1 MPVIGSFINIFR
13 VPELRKKV
21 LFTLMVIVVFRFG
34 VHVSLPGVNLDVL
47 DQLFSGAAAGA
58 GGRLFGLANA
68 FAGGALR
75 RFSVFALGV
84 MPYITASIIFQIL
97 TTVIPALERL
107 AKEGRAGHRKI
118 HQYQRYATVGLC
130 FVQASTVVQYLKR
143 FGGGEMPVISP
154 DVGFGY
160 VLMAGVILTAGT
172 LFLMWLGE
180 LIDEYGIGNG
190 ISVIIM
196 VGIIST
202 MPQAFAALF
211 SNFSFAPTG
220 AGDEMDPGKLLLVLA
235 IFFGVVASVVVVTQG
250 QRRIPFQ
257 HASQVRGIRRTQG
270 MRSYLP
276 LRVTHAGVIPIIFA
290 SALLQIPAFIAGA
303 LNNSFLTN
311 RVFNQYAFIYNLLYV
326 VLIIFF
332 CYFYTAITFNPVNFA
347 DEMKQHGSFVPGI
360 RPGRRTAQYLEH
372 IMTRIALAGAVFLAV
387 IAILPLL
394 VMGGM
399 GLSLFVAS
407 LYGGT
412 SILIVVGVALDVVQ
426 RIESH
431 LVMRSYDGFLKKGR
445 IRGRR

>member
-1 MPVIGSFINIFR
+1 MAVIASFINIFR

-21 LFTLMVIVVFRFG
+21 LFTLGILVVFRFG
-34 VHVSLPGVNLDVL
+34 VHVSLPGVNLEVL
-47 DQLFSGAAAGA
+47 GQLFGGAGGGA

-75 RFSVFALGV
+75 QFSVFALGV

-107 AKEGRAGHRKI
+107 AKEGRAGQRKI

-130 FVQASTVVQYLKR
+130 FIQASTVVQVLKR
-143 FGGGEMPVISP
+143 FPPGMPAIGGEA
-154 DVGFGY
+154 GFGY

-190 ISVIIM
+190 ISMIIM

-202 MPQAFAALF
+202 MPQAFVALF
-211 SNFSFAPTG
+211 SSFSFAPTG

-235 IFFGVVASVVVVTQG
+235 LFFGVVAAVVVITQG

-290 SALLQIPAFIAGA
+290 SALLQIPSFIAA
-303 LNNSFLTN
+303 AINNSFLTN
-311 RVFNQYAFIYNLLYV
+311 RVFNQYSFIYNLLYML
-326 VLIIFF
+326 LIIFF

-347 DEMKQHGSFVPGI
+347 DEMKQHGSFIPGI
-360 RPGRRTAQYLEH
+360 RPGRRTAQYLER

-399 GLSLFVAS
+399 GLSAVIAG

-431 LVMRSYDGFLKKGR
+431 LVMRSYDGFLQKGR

>member
-1 MPVIGSFINIFR
+1 MPVISSFINIFR

-21 LFTLMVIVVFRFG
+21 LFTLGILVVFRFG
-34 VHVSLPGVNLDVL
+34 VHVSLPGVNTEVL
-47 DQLFSGAAAGA
+47 GQLFSGAGGTA

-75 RFSVFALGV
+75 RASVFALGV

-130 FVQASTVVQYLKR
+130 FVQASTVVQYLK
-143 FGGGEMPVISP
+143 GAGGETPIVSP
-154 DVGFGY
+154 DAGFGY
-160 VLMAGVILTAGT
+160 VMMAGVILTAGT

-190 ISVIIM
+190 ISLIIM

-202 MPQAFAALF
+202 MPMAFSMLF

-220 AGDEMDPGKLLLVLA
+220 ASDEMDPGKLLLVLA
-235 IFFGVVASVVVVTQG
+235 LFFGVVAAVVVVTQG

-290 SALLQIPAFIAGA
+290 SALLQIPWLVVTA
-303 LNNSFLTN
+303 LNNQFLIN
-311 RVFNQYAFIYNLLYV
+311 KVFNPNGFIYNLLYV

-347 DEMKQHGSFVPGI
+347 DEMKQHGSFIPGI
-360 RPGRRTAQYLEH
+360 RPGRRTSQYLER

-394 VMGGM
+394 VMGSM
-399 GLSLFVAS
+399 GLSGIIAG

-412 SILIVVGVALDVVQ
+412 SLLIVVGVALDVVQ

>member
-1 MPVIGSFINIFR
+1 MAVIASFINIFR
-13 VPELRKKV
+13 VPELKKKV
-21 LFTLMVIVVFRFG
+21 LFTLGILVVFRFG
-34 VHVSLPGVNLDVL
+34 VHVSLPGVNLEVL
-47 DQLFSGAAAGA
+47 EQMFGGAGGGA

-75 RFSVFALGV
+75 QFSVFALGV

-97 TTVIPALERL
+97 TTVVPALERL

-130 FVQASTVVQYLKR
+130 FIQASTVVQVLKR
-143 FGGGEMPVISP
+143 FPEGMPAISAEA
-154 DVGFGY
+154 GLGY

-190 ISVIIM
+190 ISMIIM

-202 MPQAFAALF
+202 MPRAFVTLF

-235 IFFGVVASVVVVTQG
+235 VFFGVVAAVVVVTQG

-290 SALLQIPAFIAGA
+290 SALLQIPYFIARA
-303 LNNSFLTN
+303 INNSFLIN
-311 RVFNQYAFIYNLLYV
+311 RVFNVNGFVYNLLYV

-347 DEMKQHGSFVPGI
+347 DEMKQHGSFIPGT
-360 RPGRRTAQYLEH
+360 RPGRRTAQYLER

-387 IAILPLL
+387 IAIFPLL

-399 GLSLFVAS
+399 GLSGFVAR

-431 LVMRSYDGFLKKGR
+431 LVMRSYDGFLQKGR